1 MTLNDP
7 SSPHNESA
15 PPVSLSRGRRLVLS
29 IFIVGQVLAVFI
41 EQLKVAKPHA
51 YGSHYPEISSA
62 IQDAIQAA
70 VSGQAPVADAL
81 NRAQAT
87 ITPLLP

>member
-1 MTLNDP
+1 MTPYWTGDP
-7 SSPHNESA
+7 
-15 PPVSLSRGRRLVLS
+15 VLSRLHRAAQGCQAARLRR
-29 IFIVGQVLAVFI
+29 
-41 EQLKVAKPHA
+41 
-51 YGSHYPEISSA
+51 HYPEISNA